1 MQTVEKHTFF
11 NQILL
16 EHSFKFHWKKK
27 KSTRN
32 VGRHTVPIF
41 INNNKAV
48 SISVTFSMCSFL
60 TQFCVWSIR
69 RITATRSY
77 NFARVMMISSP
88 RCVRIRVKY
97 SSAFRGE
104 ERLFPFINKLDKNHP
119 RFHVTPG
126 RNILASTNL
135 APPWTKRR
143 ETGADDRVKTV
154 GRAGLKAGLKAKFAK
169 GWSERNR

>member
-1 MQTVEKHTFF
+1 MQTVEKHKFF

-32 VGRHTVPIF
+32 VERHTVSIF

-88 RCVRIRVKY
+88 RRVRIRVQY

-126 RNILASTNL
+126 RNIL